1 MEPSAPP
8 PPGGSRP
15 RRISAA
21 EQGPEAERRQDTTVG
36 LVELTRWRTP
46 IGRALAG
53 VAHRIGALL
62 GPHAA
67 LVLVLVIG
75 LAVTTALGFLAA
87 EVYDAVTDR
96 DGVAGVDRPVLD
108 AILAVRDPATAVVVT
123 HFTDLAGTV
132 GMPLIAIGAL
142 LVLGIRRRSWTPPIL
157 IVAAGAGSL
166 LMTVAGK
173 LVVGR
178 DRPPL
183 ADAVPPYELSAS
195 FPSGHTL
202 NAVAI
207 LGIVAYLLILR
218 RHHAWSRAA
227 IIVGAVVATV
237 LVAASR
243 VYLGHHWV
251 TDVVAGWLLGAAWLA
266 MVITA
271 HRLYLTLRADRVEPL
286 TERASGP
293 PPSR

>member
-1 MEPSAPP
+1 MDPTDA
-8 PPGGSRP
+8 PPGGPRP
-15 RRISAA
+15 AA
-21 EQGPEAERRQDTTVG
+21 SGAPERGAEGERRQDTTVG
-36 LVELTRWRTP
+36 TVELTRWRTAV
-46 IGRALAG
+46 GRMLSSL
-53 VAHRIGALL
+53 AHRIGAIL

-67 LVLVLVIG
+67 LVLVLVVG
-75 LAVTTALGFLAA
+75 LAITTALGFLAA

-108 AILAVRDPATAVVVT
+108 AILAIRDPTTAVVVT

-166 LMTVAGK
+166 LMTVASK

-183 ADAVPPYELSAS
+183 ADAVPPYEVSAS

-218 RHHAWSRAA
+218 RHSHWPRAA
-227 IIVGAVVATV
+227 IVVAAVIATL

-271 HRLYLTLRADRVEPL
+271 HRLYLTLREDRERPL
-286 TERASGP
+286 TERASDQA
-293 PPSR
+293 PSR

>member
-1 MEPSAPP
+1 MDPTDA
-8 PPGGSRP
+8 PPGGPRP
-15 RRISAA
+15 TASGAPERGA
-21 EQGPEAERRQDTTVG
+21 EGERRQDTTIG
-36 LVELTRWRTP
+36 TVELTRWRTAV
-46 IGRALAG
+46 GRMLSSL
-53 VAHRIGALL
+53 AHRIGAIL

-67 LVLVLVIG
+67 LVLVLVVG
-75 LAVTTALGFLAA
+75 LAITTALGFLAA

-108 AILAVRDPATAVVVT
+108 AILAIRDPTTAVVVT

-166 LMTVAGK
+166 LMTVASK

-183 ADAVPPYELSAS
+183 ADAVPPYEVSAS

-207 LGIVAYLLILR
+207 LGIVAYLLILWR
-218 RHHAWSRAA
+218 RSPWPRAA
-227 IIVGAVVATV
+227 IVVAAVIATL

-251 TDVVAGWLLGAAWLA
+251 TDVVAGGCSA
-266 MVITA
+266 
-271 HRLYLTLRADRVEPL
+271 
-286 TERASGP
+286 P
-293 PPSR
+293 PGSQWSSPRIACT